1 MTDLIEAVSRALS
14 RSGSSTSGLRVARTL
29 SSHDRSDV
37 AVMTTASRG
46 RFIAKRFRLGDA
58 ELRFEAEITALE
70 ALEARPLA
78 PVAHLLGS
86 DREAL
91 LLVMEYVGD
100 TSVEDL
106 LQGRPRED
114 AERALV
120 GYASAIGRLHRT
132 GSEALG
138 AVRRWR
144 EGRGYPDNRFWP
156 PFARN
161 PQASGLATYTSASA
175 DLVTAE
181 INAVVAETFAESHER
196 RTLVQWDNWPGNSIA
211 RAEQT
216 VLVDLENTMSGD
228 PFIDVASWHLF
239 FPAAPHRLPLP
250 GGIPAQLVTQMDAA
264 YADASGQ
271 EIDLRALAF
280 GVASRMLFEVTA
292 SGAQK
297 LAAGTLD
304 RRIRLLYACRLET
317 AAEALHRAAVLP
329 TLTDAM
335 LAMAARARGV
345 DLANAELSTYPALR
359 GYSIT

>member
-1 MTDLIEAVSRALS
+1 MRDLIDAVSRALS
-14 RSGSSTSGLRVARTL
+14 RSSSTSGLSLARTL
-29 SSHDRSDV
+29 STHDRSDV
-37 AVMTTASRG
+37 AVLTTASHE
-46 RFIAKRFRLGDA
+46 RFIAKRFRLEDA
-58 ELRFEAEITALE
+58 ELRFEAEMTALE
-70 ALEARPLA
+70 ALEARPLS
-78 PVAHLLGS
+78 PVAHLLGT
-86 DREAL
+86 DRQAL
-91 LLVMEYVGD
+91 VLVMEYVGD

-106 LQGRPRED
+106 LHGGHREE
-114 AERALV
+114 AEQALV
-120 GYASAIGRLHRT
+120 GYASAIGRLHRA
-132 GSEALG
+132 GSEAIG
-138 AVRRWR
+138 ALRQRR
-144 EGRGYPDNRFWP
+144 EAHGYPDNRFWP
-156 PFARN
+156 AFARD
-161 PQASGLATYTSASA
+161 PQASGLATYTNASPE
-175 DLVTAE
+175 LVTSE
-181 INAVVAETFAESHER
+181 IKSVVAKTFADPHER
-196 RTLVQWDNWPGNSIA
+196 RTLVQWDSWPGNSIV

-216 VLVDLENTMSGD
+216 VLVDLENSMSGD
-228 PFIDVASWHLF
+228 PFIDVASWHLL

-304 RRIRLLYACRLET
+304 PRIRLLYARRLET
-317 AAEALHRAAVLP
+317 AAEALRRAAVLP

-359 GYSIT
+359 GYSIP